1 MAQGFN
7 LIMWWCEETH
17 FLFFFSFHFHE
28 ALINNIYFFFLLDA
42 FLKVRASRFWV
53 TSFRLLNTCTPF
65 PFCQSNYDLRQWA
78 LQAPALITGP
88 ALPFGPRDTAS
99 CPAERKDKI
108 LPHTWTHHSASRGFP
123 KAVPRPAR
131 WRVLLKDRCYL
142 AQATECSEDV
152 YFVSSLKKVIC
163 RLCSYQNRQ

>member
-78 LQAPALITGP
+78 LQAPTLNHQPSSSLWPPWHSLVPCGEEGQDSPTHVNPPQCLTRLSQGCPETSTLEGP
-88 ALPFGPRDTAS
+88 AEGSMLSGAS
-99 CPAERKDKI
+99 HGMFRRCLFCFIFEKSNLQI
-108 LPHTWTHHSASRGFP
+108 VFIP
-123 KAVPRPAR
+123 K
-131 WRVLLKDRCYL
+131 
-142 AQATECSEDV
+142 
-152 YFVSSLKKVIC
+152 
-163 RLCSYQNRQ
+163 